1 MAEVLSKSNLFNEQ
15 LVNDLF
21 NKVKGKSSLAALSGQ
36 EAIPFNGTEQFVF
49 SMDSEID
56 IVAENGKKSHGGITI
71 DPVTIV
77 PLKVEYGARVSDE
90 FMYASDEVK
99 IDMLTA
105 FNEGFARKLAKGLDL
120 MAIHGI
126 NPRSKATSDIIGN
139 NCFEKK
145 VTQSV
150 AYTEADP
157 DTNVEA
163 AVGMVQGAD
172 GEVNGLAMAPAFA
185 TALAKLKVNGVKQ
198 FPELAW
204 GSSPEFVNG
213 LRADVNSTIANGGKN
228 RAIVGDFANA
238 FKWGYAKQIPLE
250 IIQYGDPDGTGK
262 DLKNYNQIYI
272 RCEAYL
278 GWGILAPE
286 SFAVVKE
293 AWLNEIF

>member
-1 MAEVLSKSNLFNEQ
+1 MAEVLSKANLFNEQ
-15 LVNDLF
+15 LINDLI

-56 IVAENGKKSHGGITI
+56 IVAENGKKSHGGITL

-99 IDMLTA
+99 IDMLKA

-126 NPRSKATSDIIGN
+126 NPRSKVASDIIGN

-157 DTNVEA
+157 DTNVET
-163 AVGMVQGAD
+163 AVGMVQGSD

-250 IIQYGDPDGTGK
+250 IIQYGDPDGSGK

-278 GWGILAPE
+278 GWGILMPE
-286 SFAVVKE
+286 SFAMIKE
-293 AWLNEIF
+293 A